1 MTSSDHSHFDRLV
14 AKAKTLQS
22 RLLFLPTVAVGGT
35 AVAMYAKHRVSLD
48 VDFVSPLLAERF
60 DDVENAL
67 AGMEDFSIARV
78 RRPVL
83 ILGALD
89 GDEIGLRQLRRA
101 EPLDAVEVDG
111 LWIPSLAELIRVKAY
126 LLSDRRAVRDFIDV
140 CALVRTAGP
149 AAALAAM
156 ESFDAL
162 YAGVSTAGPLLAF
175 ADAAHDD
182 PVDLEDFDPG
192 GWRALAPAYR
202 DLQVVLDEVRKFAV
216 SAVEADAARRGIA
229 DQRPDRA

>member
-1 MTSSDHSHFDRLV
+1 MTRSEHPHLQRLV

-22 RLLFLPTVAVGGT
+22 RLMFLPTVAVGGT

-67 AGMEDFSIARV
+67 LGMSDFSIARV

-83 ILGALD
+83 ILGSLD

-111 LWIPSLAELIRVKAY
+111 LWIPTLAELLRVKAY
-126 LLSDRRAVRDFIDV
+126 LLADRRAVRDFIDV
-140 CALVRTAGP
+140 CALVRTAGFE
-149 AAALAAM
+149 AALSAM

-162 YAGVSTAGPLLAF
+162 YGGVSTAGPLLAF
-175 ADAAHDD
+175 AEAAHDQ
-182 PVDLEDFDPG
+182 PVDLDDFDPVS
-192 GWRALAPAYR
+192 WRSLAPAYR
-202 DLQVVLDEVRKFAV
+202 DIERVLAEVRRFAI
-216 SAVEADAARRGIA
+216 SAVEAAAARRRGG
-229 DQRPDRA
+229 

>member
-1 MTSSDHSHFDRLV
+1 MTQSEHPHFERLV

-22 RLLFLPTVAVGGT
+22 RLVFLPTVAVGGT

-67 AGMEDFSIARV
+67 LGMSDFSIARV

-83 ILGALD
+83 ILGSLD

-111 LWIPSLAELIRVKAY
+111 LWIPTLAELLRVKAY
-126 LLSDRRAVRDFIDV
+126 LLADRRAVRDFIDV
-140 CALVRTAGP
+140 CALVRTAGLE
-149 AAALAAM
+149 AALSAM

-162 YAGVSTAGPLLAF
+162 YGGVSTAGPLLAF
-175 ADAAHDD
+175 AEAAHDQ
-182 PVDLEDFDPG
+182 PVDLDDFDPVS
-192 GWRALAPAYR
+192 WRSLAPAYR
-202 DLQVVLDEVRKFAV
+202 DIERVLAEVRRFAV
-216 SAVEADAARRGIA
+216 SAVEAAAARRRGG
-229 DQRPDRA
+229 

>member
-1 MTSSDHSHFDRLV
+1 
-14 AKAKTLQS
+14 
-22 RLLFLPTVAVGGT
+22 
-35 AVAMYAKHRVSLD
+35 
-48 VDFVSPLLAERF
+48 
-60 DDVENAL
+60 
-67 AGMEDFSIARV
+67 
-78 RRPVL
+78 
-83 ILGALD
+83 
-89 GDEIGLRQLRRA
+89 
-101 EPLDAVEVDG
+101 
-111 LWIPSLAELIRVKAY
+111 
-126 LLSDRRAVRDFIDV
+126 
-140 CALVRTAGP
+140 
-149 AAALAAM
+149 M

>member
-1 MTSSDHSHFDRLV
+1 MTPRTFQTKTFDRWGD
-14 AKAKTLQS
+14 T
-22 RLLFLPTVAVGGT
+22 
-35 AVAMYAKHRVSLD
+35 
-48 VDFVSPLLAERF
+48 VSPNGVLDMALRGSREQWW
-60 DDVENAL
+60 EIYAL
-67 AGMEDFSIARV
+67 A
-78 RRPVL
+78 RRDAVFR
-83 ILGALD
+83 A
-89 GDEIGLRQLRRA
+89 ELRRLLRRA
-101 EPLDAVEVDG
+101 DPDLRGGARLWAALLDRLEAHAPAGAVELDG
-111 LWIPSLAELIRVKAY
+111 LWIPTLAELIRVKAY

-156 ESFDAL
+156 DSFDAL

-202 DLQVVLDEVRKFAV
+202 DLPVVLDEVRKFSV

>member
-1 MTSSDHSHFDRLV
+1 MSASEHPHFDRLV
-14 AKAKTLQS
+14 AKAKTLQA
-22 RLLFLPTVAVGGT
+22 RLVFLPTVAVGGT

-67 AGMEDFSIARV
+67 LGMDDFSIARI

-83 ILGALD
+83 ILGSLD

-111 LWIPSLAELIRVKAY
+111 LWIPTLAELLRVKSF

-140 CALVRTAGP
+140 CALVRTAGLE
-149 AAALAAM
+149 AALTAM
-156 ESFDAL
+156 EPFDAL
-162 YAGVSTAGPLLAF
+162 YGGVSTAGPLLAF
-175 ADAAHDD
+175 AEAAHDQ
-182 PVDLEDFDPG
+182 PVDLDDFNPAS
-192 GWRALAPAYR
+192 WRSLAPAYR
-202 DLQVVLDEVRKFAV
+202 DIQRVLTEVRNFAV
-216 SAVEADAARRGIA
+216 RAVEAAAARRTGG
-229 DQRPDRA
+229 